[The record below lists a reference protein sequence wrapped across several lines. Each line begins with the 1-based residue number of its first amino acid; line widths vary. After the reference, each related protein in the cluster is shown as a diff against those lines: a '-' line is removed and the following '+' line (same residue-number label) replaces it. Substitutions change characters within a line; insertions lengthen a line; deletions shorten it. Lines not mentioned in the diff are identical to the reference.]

1 MAAAFILSAA
11 DLSLQPW
18 EGSRELMAVRDSSFQ
33 HSVCCSCEHIYYED
47 TQWNNT
53 TKSENIKVGAGG
65 KLDFN
70 CRWNYQNLCT
80 QKLKYVHNSNK
91 LQSDMKI
98 QKYQCGR
105 WWIFSIA
112 VFNQGVFFIQREFV
126 CVVFHLFI
134 FFFKISRFLC
144 CMFRSRL
151 LILVEKVLLF

>member
-1 MAAAFILSAA
+1 MPYARDDIIAPHDVHCKMWWQRVMVPVSVGRGAESWWLSEIVAFSTVYAVVISIFIKKILNEITRQKA
-11 DLSLQPW
+11 
-18 EGSRELMAVRDSSFQ
+18 
-33 HSVCCSCEHIYYED
+33 
-47 TQWNNT
+47 
-53 TKSENIKVGAGG
+53 KNIKVGAGG

-134 FFFKISRFLC
+134 FFF
-144 CMFRSRL
+144 
-151 LILVEKVLLF
+151 